1 MVSIKVMLKYNILMM
16 KKWIPVSATRMTEEE
31 KAKFC
36 LLPLTY
42 YTYLISSIA

>member
-1 MVSIKVMLKYNILMM
+1 MM
-16 KKWIPVSATRMTEEE
+16 KWIPVSATRMTEEE

-36 LLPLTY
+36 LLWLTY

>member
-1 MVSIKVMLKYNILMM
+1 MLKYNILMMM

-31 KAKFC
+31 KAKLC